1 MNEIDSTV
9 GFVVEIYEE
18 NTGCI
23 RELLELRAV
32 EVSLIETVLHIDSFE
47 PHHAYELESEDITAL
62 NCEFALAIDDREWL
76 VMLRRRIPL
85 DDLPYQVHTNREL
98 ALMLSGEKPLS
109 VFHLEAPSEDNA
121 YQDIEKFFEPHVA
134 SGRLVQREVTNEG
147 CSQSLDDI
155 RTVLYALPNE
165 AWRIDAYLM
174 MKSVARRCGWNEGF
188 ERMEGRLLG
197 YTEEQNDLFMAFL
210 RRQRP

>member
-9 GFVVEIYEE
+9 GFVVEIHEE

-32 EVSLIETVLHIDSFE
+32 KVSLIETVLHIDSFE
-47 PHHAYELESEDITAL
+47 PHHTYELDSEDIAAL
-62 NCEFALAIDDREWL
+62 NCEFDLAIDVREWR

-98 ALMLSGEKPLS
+98 ALMLKGEKPLS
-109 VFHLEAPSEDNA
+109 VFHLEAPYENSA
-121 YQDIEKFFEPHVA
+121 YQDVERFFEPHVA
-134 SGRLVQREVTNEG
+134 SGQLVHREVTDEG
-147 CSQSLDDI
+147 CIQSLDDV

-165 AWRIDAYLM
+165 AWRIDAYLLLTN
-174 MKSVARRCGWNEGF
+174 VARRSGWNEGF

-197 YTEEQNDLFMAFL
+197 YTEEQNDLFMEFM
-210 RRQRP
+210 RQHRA